1 MVLQQ
6 NDSKQDE
13 IFLALVPIDSTL
25 LAVMGMSAS
34 ELHQGGL
41 GERTPSEI
49 LKMISTRFKIR
60 SNNQSLPKI
69 GNSND
74 IGISKTE

>member
-6 NDSKQDE
+6 NDNKQDE

-34 ELHQGGL
+34 ELRQGGL
-41 GERTPSEI
+41 EGRNPREI
-49 LKMISTRFKIR
+49 LKMMSTRI
-60 SNNQSLPKI
+60 
-69 GNSND
+69 
-74 IGISKTE
+74 